1 MKKSKTS
8 YKRIKMTI
16 GILGAMQEEISPLL
30 KYYKTYET
38 IAFGGNTFY
47 KVSLP
52 NKTLIIACSRIGKVH
67 SSLSAATMIL
77 HFGCEKMIFNGVA
90 GGINPN
96 YKIGDLVIGEKLC
109 QHDVD
114 ITIFGHPF
122 GYFSEGK
129 IFTPTDTSLNNL
141 ALEVAKEFAIPLHQ
155 GIIATGDQFISS
167 KEKKEWI
174 KNEFK
179 ADAIEMEGASVAV
192 VCDNLNIPICV
203 IRAISDNAGDE
214 ALISYEEF
222 LEHSAKKSDNLVIK
236 MVEKLR

>member
-1 MKKSKTS
+1 
-8 YKRIKMTI
+8 MTI

-30 KYYKTYET
+30 EHYKTYET

-47 KVSLP
+47 KVSLS

-77 HFGCEKMIFNGVA
+77 YFGCDKIIFNGVA
-90 GGINPN
+90 GGINPS
-96 YKIGDLVIGEKLC
+96 YKIGDLVIGKKLC

-122 GYFSEGK
+122 GYFSDSK
-129 IFTPTDTSLNNL
+129 IFTQTDETLNEL
-141 ALEVAKEFAIPLHQ
+141 AKEVAKDLNITIHQ
-155 GIIATGDQFISS
+155 GTIATGDQFISN

-174 KNEFK
+174 KNEFN

-192 VCDNLNIPICV
+192 VCDNLNTPLCV

-222 LEHSAKKSDNLVIK
+222 LEHSAKQSASLVIK
-236 MVEKLR
+236 MIEKIN

>member
-1 MKKSKTS
+1 
-8 YKRIKMTI
+8 MTI

-30 KYYKTYET
+30 EHYKTYET

-47 KVSLP
+47 KVSLS

-77 HFGCEKMIFNGVA
+77 YFGCNKIIFNGVA
-90 GGINPN
+90 GGINPS

-122 GYFSEGK
+122 GYFSDSK
-129 IFTPTDTSLNNL
+129 IFTQTDETLNEL
-141 ALEVAKEFAIPLHQ
+141 AKEVAKDLNITIHQ
-155 GIIATGDQFISS
+155 GTIATGDQFISN

-174 KNEFK
+174 KNEFN

-192 VCDNLNIPICV
+192 VCDNLNTPLCV

-222 LEHSAKKSDNLVIK
+222 LEHSAKQSASLVIK
-236 MVEKLR
+236 MIEKIN

>member
-1 MKKSKTS
+1 
-8 YKRIKMTI
+8 MTI

-30 KYYKTYET
+30 EHYKTYET

-47 KVSLP
+47 KVSLS

-77 HFGCEKMIFNGVA
+77 YFGCDKIIFNGVA
-90 GGINPN
+90 GGINPS

-122 GYFSEGK
+122 GYFSDSK
-129 IFTPTDTSLNNL
+129 IFTQTNETLNEL
-141 ALEVAKEFAIPLHQ
+141 AKEVAKDLNITIHQ
-155 GIIATGDQFISS
+155 GTIATGDQFISN

-174 KNEFK
+174 KNEFN

-192 VCDNLNIPICV
+192 VCDNLNTPLCV

-222 LEHSAKKSDNLVIK
+222 LEHSAKQSASLVIK
-236 MVEKLR
+236 MIEKIN

>member
-1 MKKSKTS
+1 
-8 YKRIKMTI
+8 MTI

-30 KYYKTYET
+30 EHYKTYET

-47 KVSLP
+47 KVSLS

-77 HFGCEKMIFNGVA
+77 YFGCDKIIFNGVA
-90 GGINPN
+90 GGINPS

-122 GYFSEGK
+122 GYFSDSK
-129 IFTPTDTSLNNL
+129 IFTQTDETLNEL
-141 ALEVAKEFAIPLHQ
+141 AKEVAKDLNITIHQ
-155 GIIATGDQFISS
+155 GTIATGDQFISN

-174 KNEFK
+174 KNEFN

-192 VCDNLNIPICV
+192 VCDNLNTPLCV

-222 LEHSAKKSDNLVIK
+222 LEHSAKQSALLVIK
-236 MVEKLR
+236 MIEKIN

>member
-1 MKKSKTS
+1 M
-8 YKRIKMTI
+8 II
-16 GILGAMQEEISPLL
+16 GIIGAMREEIIPLL
-30 KYYKTYET
+30 EHYKEYKE
-38 IAFGGNTFY
+38 IKFGGNTFY
-47 KVSLP
+47 KVTLE

-67 SSLSAATMIL
+67 SALTASTMIL
-77 HFGCEKMIFNGVA
+77 YFHCEKIIFNGVA
-90 GGINPN
+90 GGINPD
-96 YKIGDLVIGEKLC
+96 YKIGDLVLACKLC

-129 IFTPTDTSLNNL
+129 IFTESDSTLNEI
-141 ALEVAKEFAIPLHQ
+141 ARAVAKENGINLHE

-167 KEKKEWI
+167 KERKEWI
-174 KNEFK
+174 KKEFN

-192 VCDNLNIPICV
+192 VCDNLKTPICV

-222 LEHSAKKSDNLVIK
+222 LESSARVSASLVIK
-236 MVEKLR
+236 MIERL

>member
-1 MKKSKTS
+1 
-8 YKRIKMTI
+8 MTI

-30 KYYKTYET
+30 EHYKTYET

-47 KVSLP
+47 KVSLS

-77 HFGCEKMIFNGVA
+77 YFGCNKIIFNGVA
-90 GGINPN
+90 GGINPS
-96 YKIGDLVIGEKLC
+96 YKIGDLVIGKKLC

-122 GYFSEGK
+122 GYFSDSK
-129 IFTPTDTSLNNL
+129 IFTQTDETLNEL
-141 ALEVAKEFAIPLHQ
+141 AKEVAKDLNITIHQ
-155 GIIATGDQFISS
+155 GTIATGDQFISN

-174 KNEFK
+174 KNEFN

-192 VCDNLNIPICV
+192 VCDNLNTPLCV

-222 LEHSAKKSDNLVIK
+222 LEHSAKQSASLVIK
-236 MVEKLR
+236 MIEKIN

>member
-1 MKKSKTS
+1 
-8 YKRIKMTI
+8 MTI

-30 KYYKTYET
+30 EHYKTYET

-47 KVSLP
+47 KVSLS

-77 HFGCEKMIFNGVA
+77 YFGCDKIIFNGVA
-90 GGINPN
+90 GGINPS

-122 GYFSEGK
+122 GYFSDSK
-129 IFTPTDTSLNNL
+129 IFTQTDETLNEL
-141 ALEVAKEFAIPLHQ
+141 AKEVAKDLNITIHQ
-155 GIIATGDQFISS
+155 GTIATGDQFISN

-174 KNEFK
+174 KNEFN

-192 VCDNLNIPICV
+192 VCDNLNTPLCV

-222 LEHSAKKSDNLVIK
+222 LEHSAKQSASLVIK
-236 MVEKLR
+236 MIEKIN

>member
-1 MKKSKTS
+1 
-8 YKRIKMTI
+8 MTI

-30 KYYKTYET
+30 DHYKTYET

-47 KVSLP
+47 KVSLED
-52 NKTLIIACSRIGKVH
+52 KTLIIACSRIGKVH

-77 HFGCEKMIFNGVA
+77 YFGCNKIIFNGVA
-90 GGINPN
+90 GGINPS

-129 IFTPTDTSLNNL
+129 IFTQTNEALNKL
-141 ALEVAKEFAIPLHQ
+141 AKEVAKESNITIHQ
-155 GIIATGDQFISS
+155 GTIATGDQFVSS
-167 KEKKEWI
+167 KERKEWI
-174 KNEFK
+174 KKEFN

-192 VCDNLNIPICV
+192 VCDNLNTPLCV

-222 LEHSAKKSDNLVIK
+222 LEHSAKQSAALVIK
-236 MVEKLR
+236 MIEKIN

>member
-1 MKKSKTS
+1 
-8 YKRIKMTI
+8 MTI

-30 KYYKTYET
+30 DHYKTYET

-47 KVSLP
+47 KVSLGD
-52 NKTLIIACSRIGKVH
+52 KTLIIACSRIGKVH

-77 HFGCEKMIFNGVA
+77 YFGCNKIIFNGVA

-129 IFTPTDTSLNNL
+129 IFTQTNEALNKL
-141 ALEVAKEFAIPLHQ
+141 AKEVAKESNITIHQ
-155 GIIATGDQFISS
+155 GTIATGDQFVSS
-167 KEKKEWI
+167 KERKEWI
-174 KNEFK
+174 KKEFN

-192 VCDNLNIPICV
+192 VCDNLNTPLCV

-222 LEHSAKKSDNLVIK
+222 LEHSAKQSAALVIK
-236 MVEKLR
+236 MIEKIN

>member
-1 MKKSKTS
+1 
-8 YKRIKMTI
+8 MTI

-30 KYYKTYET
+30 EHYKTYET

-47 KVSLP
+47 KVSLS

-77 HFGCEKMIFNGVA
+77 YFGCDKIIFNGVA
-90 GGINPN
+90 GGINPS

-122 GYFSEGK
+122 GYFSDSK
-129 IFTPTDTSLNNL
+129 IFTQTDETLNEL
-141 ALEVAKEFAIPLHQ
+141 AKEVAKDLNITIHQ
-155 GIIATGDQFISS
+155 GTIATGDQFISN

-174 KNEFK
+174 KNEFN
-179 ADAIEMEGASVAV
+179 ADAIEMEGASVAA
-192 VCDNLNIPICV
+192 VCDNLNTPLCV

-222 LEHSAKKSDNLVIK
+222 LEHSAKQSASLVIK
-236 MVEKLR
+236 MIEKIN

>member
-1 MKKSKTS
+1 
-8 YKRIKMTI
+8 MTI

-30 KYYKTYET
+30 EHYKTYET

-47 KVSLP
+47 KVSLS

-77 HFGCEKMIFNGVA
+77 YFGCDKIIFNGVA
-90 GGINPN
+90 GGINPS

-122 GYFSEGK
+122 GYFSDSK
-129 IFTPTDTSLNNL
+129 IFTQTDETLNEL
-141 ALEVAKEFAIPLHQ
+141 AKEVAKDLNITIHQ
-155 GIIATGDQFISS
+155 GTIATGDQFIGN

-174 KNEFK
+174 KNEFN

-192 VCDNLNIPICV
+192 VCDNLNTPLCV

-222 LEHSAKKSDNLVIK
+222 LEHSAKQSASLVIK
-236 MVEKLR
+236 MIEKIN

>member
-1 MKKSKTS
+1 
-8 YKRIKMTI
+8 MTI

-30 KYYKTYET
+30 DHYKTYET

-47 KVSLP
+47 KVSLE

-77 HFGCEKMIFNGVA
+77 YFGCNKIIFNGVA
-90 GGINPN
+90 GGINPS

-129 IFTPTDTSLNNL
+129 IFTQTNEALNKL
-141 ALEVAKEFAIPLHQ
+141 AKEVAKESNITIHQ
-155 GIIATGDQFISS
+155 GTIATGDQFVSS
-167 KEKKEWI
+167 KERKEWI
-174 KNEFK
+174 KKEFN

-192 VCDNLNIPICV
+192 VCDNLNTPLCV

-222 LEHSAKKSDNLVIK
+222 LEHSAKQSAALVIK
-236 MVEKLR
+236 MIEKIN

>member
-1 MKKSKTS
+1 
-8 YKRIKMTI
+8 MTI

-30 KYYKTYET
+30 DHYKTYET
-38 IAFGGNTFY
+38 IAFGGNSFY
-47 KVSLP
+47 KVSLE

-77 HFGCEKMIFNGVA
+77 YFGCNKIIFNGVA
-90 GGINPN
+90 GGINPS

-129 IFTPTDTSLNNL
+129 IFTQTNEALNKL
-141 ALEVAKEFAIPLHQ
+141 AKKVAKESNITIHQ
-155 GIIATGDQFISS
+155 GTIATGDQFVSS
-167 KEKKEWI
+167 KERKEWI
-174 KNEFK
+174 KKEFN

-192 VCDNLNIPICV
+192 VCDNLNTPLCV

-222 LEHSAKKSDNLVIK
+222 LEHSAKQSAALVIK
-236 MVEKLR
+236 MIEKIN

>member
-1 MKKSKTS
+1 
-8 YKRIKMTI
+8 MTI

-30 KYYKTYET
+30 EHYKTYET

-47 KVSLP
+47 KVSLS

-77 HFGCEKMIFNGVA
+77 YFGCDKIIFNGVA
-90 GGINPN
+90 GGINPS

-122 GYFSEGK
+122 GYFSESK
-129 IFTPTDTSLNNL
+129 IFTQTDETLNEL
-141 ALEVAKEFAIPLHQ
+141 AKEVAKDLNITIHQ
-155 GIIATGDQFISS
+155 GTIATGDQFIGN

-174 KNEFK
+174 KNEFN

-192 VCDNLNIPICV
+192 VCDNLNTPLCV

-222 LEHSAKKSDNLVIK
+222 LEHSAKQSASLVIK
-236 MVEKLR
+236 MIEKIN

>member
-1 MKKSKTS
+1 
-8 YKRIKMTI
+8 MTL

-30 KYYKTYET
+30 EYYKSYET
-38 IAFGGNTFY
+38 LTFGGNTFY
-47 KVSLP
+47 QVSLGD
-52 NKTLIIACSRIGKVH
+52 KTLIIACSRIGKVH

-129 IFTPTDTSLNNL
+129 IFTQTDEKLNQL
-141 ALEVAKEFAIPLHQ
+141 AKEVALETGIKIHQ
-155 GIIATGDQFISS
+155 GIIATGDQFVSS
-167 KEKKEWI
+167 KERKEWI
-174 KNEFK
+174 KKEFN

-192 VCDNLNIPICV
+192 VCHNLNTPLCV
-203 IRAISDNAGDE
+203 IRAISDNASDE
-214 ALISYEEF
+214 ALVSYEEF
-222 LEHSAKKSDNLVIK
+222 LEHSAKQSAALVIK
-236 MVEKLR
+236 MIEKIS

>member
-1 MKKSKTS
+1 
-8 YKRIKMTI
+8 MTI

-30 KYYKTYET
+30 EHYKTYET

-47 KVSLP
+47 KVSLS

-77 HFGCEKMIFNGVA
+77 YFGCDKIIFNGVA
-90 GGINPN
+90 GGINPS

-122 GYFSEGK
+122 GYFSDSK
-129 IFTPTDTSLNNL
+129 IFTQTDETLNEL
-141 ALEVAKEFAIPLHQ
+141 AKEVAKDLNITIHQ
-155 GIIATGDQFISS
+155 GTIATGDQFISN

-174 KNEFK
+174 KNEFN

-192 VCDNLNIPICV
+192 VCDNLNTPLCV

-222 LEHSAKKSDNLVIK
+222 LEHSAKQSASLVIK
-236 MVEKLR
+236 IIEKIN

>member
-1 MKKSKTS
+1 
-8 YKRIKMTI
+8 MTI

-30 KYYKTYET
+30 EHYKTYET

-47 KVSLP
+47 KVSLS

-77 HFGCEKMIFNGVA
+77 YFGCDKIIFNGVA
-90 GGINPN
+90 GGINPS

-122 GYFSEGK
+122 GHFSDSK
-129 IFTPTDTSLNNL
+129 IFTQTDETLNEL
-141 ALEVAKEFAIPLHQ
+141 AKEVAKDLNITIHQ
-155 GIIATGDQFISS
+155 GTIATGDQFISN
-167 KEKKEWI
+167 KEKKGWI
-174 KNEFK
+174 KNEFN

-192 VCDNLNIPICV
+192 VCDNLNTPLCV

-222 LEHSAKKSDNLVIK
+222 LEHSAKQSASLVIK
-236 MVEKLR
+236 MIEKIN